1 MPTCIDRF
9 RNRLRNYIERMMEE
23 EIARNQQPPQISEPP
38 KPRSRVRWCMEIFGL
53 IIFNLLFAIFVYPHI
68 YQAELWNKFLVPIS
82 LTIFI
87 LLCTLSIIIHF
98 LKI

>member
-1 MPTCIDRF
+1 
-9 RNRLRNYIERMMEE
+9 
-23 EIARNQQPPQISEPP
+23 
-38 KPRSRVRWCMEIFGL
+38 MEIFGL